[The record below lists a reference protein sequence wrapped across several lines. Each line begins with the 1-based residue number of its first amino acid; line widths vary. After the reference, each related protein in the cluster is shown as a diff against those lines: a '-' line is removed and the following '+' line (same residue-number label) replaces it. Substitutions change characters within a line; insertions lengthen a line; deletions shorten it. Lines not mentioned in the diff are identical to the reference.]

1 MAETTHYEE
10 GVLGTPE
17 ELRNEIK
24 LVADYIPE
32 RKLSDALIMLEDM
45 LEFNKET
52 LEAIDDVMNN
62 RNLIGPFNT
71 PEEMMQA
78 VLAGDDDD
86 YDLRS
91 TSTQSRHLHATRR
104 NSGKC

>member
-1 MAETTHYEE
+1 MTERE
-10 GVLGTPE
+10 GGLGTPE

-24 LVADYIPE
+24 LVVDYIPE

-62 RNLIGPFNT
+62 RNLIGPFYSA
-71 PEEMMQA
+71 EEMMQA
-78 VLAGDDDD
+78 VLAGDDEDD
-86 YDLRS
+86 D
-91 TSTQSRHLHATRR
+91 
-104 NSGKC
+104 

>member
-1 MAETTHYEE
+1 MAEITEHEE
-10 GVLGTPE
+10 GGLGTPE

-32 RKLSDALIMLEDM
+32 RKLGDALIMLEDM

-62 RNLIGPFNT
+62 RNLIGPFNSA
-71 PEEMMQA
+71 EELMKA
-78 VLAGDDDD
+78 VLEGEDDD
-86 YDLRS
+86 YDD
-91 TSTQSRHLHATRR
+91 
-104 NSGKC
+104 

>member
-1 MAETTHYEE
+1 MAEVTEYEE
-10 GVLGTPE
+10 GGLGTPE

-24 LVADYIPE
+24 LVVDYIPE

-62 RNLIGPFNT
+62 RNLIGPFYSA
-71 PEEMMQA
+71 EEMVRA
-78 VLAGDDDD
+78 VMAGDDDD
-86 YDLRS
+86 DD
-91 TSTQSRHLHATRR
+91 
-104 NSGKC
+104 